1 MGKISIRQ
9 KLCPTERYGI
19 KCPFTRKA
27 SRIVVHNTAND
38 APAENEISYMLN
50 RPEEVSFHFAVDDKE
65 AVQGLPLERN
75 AWASGD
81 GQGAGNMEG
90 IHIEICYSLSGG
102 ERFRKAE
109 ENAAKL
115 IAGLLAER
123 GWGLDRV
130 TKHQDYDGK
139 YCPHRTLDQGWERF
153 LSMVRKELDGDG
165 KEAKPLVEAN
175 LEAWIQRREKERAAK
190 PVSGWAEEAW
200 EKAVAAKIFDGSKPQ
215 EPLTREQCAV
225 VLERLGLLEK
235 EQVATPQTN

>member
-9 KLCPTERYGI
+9 KLCPAERYSI
-19 KCPFTRKA
+19 KCPFTRTP

-50 RPEEVSFHFAVDDKE
+50 RPEEVSFHFAVDGKE
-65 AVQGLPLERN
+65 AVQGLPLDRN

-81 GQGAGNMEG
+81 GRGAGNMEG

-102 ERFRKAE
+102 ERFQRAE

-139 YCPHRTLDQGWERF
+139 YCPHRTLDLGWERF
-153 LSMVRKELDGDG
+153 LAMVQKELDEDG
-165 KEAKPLVEAN
+165 KEAEASGEAEF
-175 LEAWIQRREKERAAK
+175 EAWMLRREKERAAR
-190 PVSGWAEEAW
+190 PVSGWAGEAW
-200 EKAVAAKIFDGSKPQ
+200 ERAVAAGIFDGSGPR

-225 VLERLGLLEK
+225 VLERLGLLES
-235 EQVATPQTN
+235 TPTS